1 MLFWCRFVIARNG
14 CTPKNKLTSIL
25 LSFQYSGIID
35 EIQGK
40 RNEWGADIVALLT
53 SGAVSG
59 CGGIAYVGPSNSYMY
74 SVTLQRYGAAV
85 FAHEVGKLYFCFVI
99 VFTCMCIHVVFISHV
114 AYYSLTL
121 SHCIK
126 HISVMIQD
134 ITLVVNMTDSRE
146 AQTNHG
152 HLDGRIPCIVF
163 ER

>member
-85 FAHEVGKLYFCFVI
+85 FAHEVGKLLLCHRVYLYVY
-99 VFTCMCIHVVFISHV
+99 TCCIYISCGLLLSNII
-114 AYYSLTL
+114 SLY
-121 SHCIK
+121 
-126 HISVMIQD
+126 
-134 ITLVVNMTDSRE
+134 
-146 AQTNHG
+146 
-152 HLDGRIPCIVF
+152 
-163 ER
+163 

>member
-1 MLFWCRFVIARNG
+1 MYPEKQTYIHIA
-14 CTPKNKLTSIL
+14 L
-25 LSFQYSGIID
+25 LLQYSGIID

-53 SGAVSG
+53 SDAVSG
-59 CGGIAYVGPSNSYMY
+59 CGGVAYVGPSNSYMY

-114 AYYSLTL
+114 AYFSLTL

-134 ITLVVNMTDSRE
+134 TTLAANMTASME

-152 HLDGRIPCIVF
+152 HLDGRIPKVVF